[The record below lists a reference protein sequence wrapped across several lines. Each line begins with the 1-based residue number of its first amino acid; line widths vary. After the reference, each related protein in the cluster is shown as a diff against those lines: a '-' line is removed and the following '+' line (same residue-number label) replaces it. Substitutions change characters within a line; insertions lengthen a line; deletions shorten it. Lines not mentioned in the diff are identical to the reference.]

1 MISFSRINSWKW
13 TEQKQKCNR
22 YQHWEKVPTSVST
35 APQMILSL
43 LRKRGLKATLQGIIW
58 VWLTIY
64 AIVNFVNLIYRRDIW
79 LNKNSNSTFTTEIE
93 KLSNDVNRLWNTL
106 RQQVWELLK
115 SRKKATHI
123 TEEDQLIEQVNR
135 RKST

>member
-1 MISFSRINSWKW
+1 
-13 TEQKQKCNR
+13 
-22 YQHWEKVPTSVST
+22 
-35 APQMILSL
+35 
-43 LRKRGLKATLQGIIW
+43 
-58 VWLTIY
+58 
-64 AIVNFVNLIYRRDIW
+64 
-79 LNKNSNSTFTTEIE
+79 
-93 KLSNDVNRLWNTL
+93 L